1 MTNRMFFFARTFF
14 VLVCLVSLSACTH
27 STRTTARNVGIAGAS
42 GAAVGTIAALA
53 TGGGCLP
60 CGAAI
65 GLGVGAG
72 MGWIFDRL
80 DNRTPGR

>member
-1 MTNRMFFFARTFF
+1 MTNRMFSFARAFF

-27 STRTTARNVGIAGAS
+27 STGRTARNVGIAGAS
-42 GAAVGTIAALA
+42 GAAVGTLA
-53 TGGGCLP
+53 TLAAGGVCLP
-60 CGAAI
+60 CSAAI

>member
-1 MTNRMFFFARTFF
+1 MTKSHVFIRALCLFALYRFRPAPIQPGGPQET
-14 VLVCLVSLSACTH
+14 
-27 STRTTARNVGIAGAS
+27 GIAGAS
-42 GAAVGTIAALA
+42 GAAVGTLA
-53 TGGGCLP
+53 TLAAGGGCLP
-60 CGAAI
+60 CSAAI